1 MNKKTIT
8 ILIGT
13 IAIIGVLVF
22 VFTKDGKQNEIT
34 PVKVEAPIEEVPAK
48 VEGVEKIE
56 GWQTFR
62 SEELGFEVQY
72 PEGWF
77 VKEYFD
83 DQIVSFGPGW
93 SRPGGGLWSV
103 LIDISDNTPEME
115 IDNFILDQNESHVA
129 DRSSIK
135 NINISGYPAISIE
148 SLTRG
153 EDYFRPATRIFVT
166 KNGKTSLIFEDEA
179 ATLEYNPD
187 KDNGETF
194 KRFYESFRF
203 LD

>member
-77 VKEYFD
+77 VKERSE
-83 DQIVSFGPGW
+83 QRVSFGPGW
-93 SRPGGGLWSV
+93 SRPGGGLWHV
-103 LIDISDNTPEME
+103 VVKNTDKTLEDETDNLISMSQGKYDTVNR
-115 IDNFILDQNESHVA
+115 N
-129 DRSSIK
+129 SIK
-135 NINISGYPAISIE
+135 DVKIDRYDGISFLIQTENSSYYRPYMKILFIKEEKVFWLIE
-148 SLTRG
+148 DVGVASR
-153 EDYFRPATRIFVT
+153 D
-166 KNGKTSLIFEDEA
+166 
-179 ATLEYNPD
+179 NPD

-194 KRFYESFRF
+194 KMFYESFRF
-203 LD
+203 IN